1 MYPVAVLIE
10 ALLFDMDGTLVDSNR
25 AVERAWRQW
34 AHEYGVD
41 PQPVLTVS
49 HGSPSAATV
58 RVVRPDLD
66 DAAVTRA
73 AHRQLSLQYADLD
86 DITATP
92 GAIEALDHLREHGIP
107 WAVVTSAD
115 RHLATLRLT
124 ASGLDIPP
132 VLVTSEDVV
141 SGKPDPQG
149 YLDAAHR
156 LGIPPNAC
164 LVIEDTPTGV
174 AAGRAAGARVAGLN
188 NVPADLQITDLHQLR
203 RLLPR
208 STNPTGNP
216 RP

>member
-124 ASGLDIPP
+124 ASGLGIPP